1 MWSSSLKFP
10 LMIKGRKKKQKK
22 GKVSAFGGESRV
34 LNPQVYTFWLVIG
47 MDMGMSPG
55 PVSGENLPADCSFP
69 PPLPSGNGATA
80 AGIIVSLVVLVVI
93 VLISVACARRA
104 RRAIVSELRAVVAPP
119 PTLNMVQVWE
129 MGVPTMERFLQDL
142 AKERPVRFTAQ
153 QLCSFTTNYATRL
166 GLGGFGVVYK
176 GQFPNGVK
184 IAVKVLNRSL
194 DKGAEE
200 QFMAE
205 VSTIGRTYH
214 INLVRLYG
222 FCYDHI
228 MSVLVYEYMENG
240 SLDKHLF
247 SDTQAIE
254 WVKLHEIAIGT
265 AKGITYLHEECQQR
279 IIHYDIKPGNVLLD
293 ANFSPKSLIS
303 DWQSFAIETTH
314 MCLPQDIEGLPVT
327 QHRFGMLLFE
337 IVGRRRNTKVGADE
351 SMDWFPKHVW
361 DEFEKGELGAMTLS
375 CGIEDDNRE
384 KAERM
389 AMVALWCVQDSPQ
402 ERPPMSVV
410 VKMLEGEVEVKA
422 PPKPFHYLYSLAN
435 VLNLPNSSDYT
446 SSEGSN
452 THWYKDTTPIMAK
465 YEIQMASSS

>member
-1 MWSSSLKFP
+1 
-10 LMIKGRKKKQKK
+10 
-22 GKVSAFGGESRV
+22 
-34 LNPQVYTFWLVIG
+34 
-47 MDMGMSPG
+47 MGMSPG
-55 PVSGENLPADCSFP
+55 PVSGENLPADYSFP
-69 PPLPSGNGATA
+69 PPPPSGNGATA

-228 MSVLVYEYMENG
+228 MSALVYEYMENG

-293 ANFSPKSLIS
+293 ANFFPKVADFGLAKLCNR
-303 DWQSFAIETTH
+303 DNTH
-314 MCLPQDIEGLPVT
+314 VSS
-327 QHRFGMLLFE
+327 
-337 IVGRRRNTKVGADE
+337 RRR
-351 SMDWFPKHVW
+351 F
-361 DEFEKGELGAMTLS
+361 F
-375 CGIEDDNRE
+375 
-384 KAERM
+384 
-389 AMVALWCVQDSPQ
+389 
-402 ERPPMSVV
+402 
-410 VKMLEGEVEVKA
+410 
-422 PPKPFHYLYSLAN
+422 
-435 VLNLPNSSDYT
+435 
-446 SSEGSN
+446 
-452 THWYKDTTPIMAK
+452 
-465 YEIQMASSS
+465 